1 MRKQE
6 LARRLE
12 NFRSEQPVT
21 RFEISQSVAADFQV
35 ELILKPNTPITE
47 RFIALLET
55 ALHQKI
61 GSLSLFRVRR
71 NIFIIRFTLK
81 RNYYDDSAADRIQEL
96 PSPYACGGQ
105 EVLIRTTIP
114 QKLAAGLTNRPTRS
128 FQVFGPT
135 RSFDGRRGGSSH

>member
-71 NIFIIRFTLK
+71 NIFIIPANTIFPSVRP
-81 RNYYDDSAADRIQEL
+81 DSIL
-96 PSPYACGGQ
+96 
-105 EVLIRTTIP
+105 
-114 QKLAAGLTNRPTRS
+114 
-128 FQVFGPT
+128 
-135 RSFDGRRGGSSH
+135 

>member
-1 MRKQE
+1 MRKQKLE
-6 LARRLE
+6 HRLE
-12 NFRSEQPVT
+12 NFRSEQPVD

-47 RFIALLET
+47 RLIALLET

-81 RNYYDDSAADRIQEL
+81 RNYDDDSAADRIQEL
-96 PSPYACGGQ
+96 ALKSGMVPLRLAGLRKVAQGVTTLE
-105 EVLIRTTIP
+105 EVLAVVAD
-114 QKLAAGLTNRPTRS
+114 QE
-128 FQVFGPT
+128 
-135 RSFDGRRGGSSH
+135 